1 MKTDVIGVR
10 LPVEQVAKL
19 QKMASSRGMK
29 VSDLVREMVKVGIEG
44 AEASADLTVQLL
56 ARMKQLEE
64 NLEGGQTWLADVV
77 ITQMKAVAAARYL
90 AQIAADNTDEV
101 ISYLANQKP
110 LDTATKEQWRKKREE
125 EQARQGQQWVDKALE
140 IARQESPS
148 NGSWD

>member
-19 QKMASSRGMK
+19 QKMANSRGMK
-29 VSDLVREMVKVGIEG
+29 VSDLVRERVKVGIEG
-44 AEASADLTVQLL
+44 AEASSDLTVQLL
-56 ARMKQLEE
+56 ASMKQLEE

-110 LDTATKEQWRKKREE
+110 LDAATKEQWRKKREE
-125 EQARQGQQWVDKALE
+125 EQARQGQQWIDKALE
-140 IARQESPS
+140 IASRDPAQP
-148 NGSWD
+148 